1 MSTVET
7 DTVIRIGTWQPARTP
22 QGRGRGYDIAPVID
36 GTATIGH
43 LHRYAPDDYRVIP
56 IATGHTGT
64 DAPARCTS
72 ALAALIALARQH
84 HNI

>member
-22 QGRGRGYDIAPVID
+22 QGRGRGYDVAPVID

-43 LHRYAPDDYRVIP
+43 LHRHATDDYRVLP
-56 IATGHTGT
+56 LAVRGSVT